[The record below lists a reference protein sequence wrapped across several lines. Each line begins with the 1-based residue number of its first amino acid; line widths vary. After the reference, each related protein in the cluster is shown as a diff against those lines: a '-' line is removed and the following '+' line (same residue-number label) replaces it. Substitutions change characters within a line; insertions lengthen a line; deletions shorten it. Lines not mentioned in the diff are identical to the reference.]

1 MEFKN
6 YGAFMIKNIFLD
18 LDDTLLDFHKGERE
32 AITKTLSHFGVEVT
46 DELIARYR
54 SFNRSCWEAL
64 ERGEMKRDDVLTK
77 RFELF
82 FDSVGRDVSATE
94 VQAYYEVRLSEGCY
108 FIDGA
113 EQLLSEL
120 SGKYNLYITSNG
132 TAFVQDRRIK
142 ASGIAEYFDGIFI
155 SERMGAHKPS
165 VDFFNACF
173 SNMKNPVREQTVII
187 GDSLTSDILGGI
199 NAGIHTCHYTLG
211 RDFEYTDIKPE
222 YSVKYL
228 SEIPGILEKI

>member
-1 MEFKN
+1 
-6 YGAFMIKNIFLD
+6 MIKNIFLD
-18 LDDTLLDFHKGERE
+18 LDDTILDFHRGERE
-32 AITKTLSHFGVEVT
+32 AITETLEHFGVGVT

-54 SFNRSCWEAL
+54 AFNRSCWEAL
-64 ERGEMKRDDVLTK
+64 ERGEMERDDVLTR

-82 FDSVGRDVSATE
+82 FESVGKRASATE

-108 FIDGA
+108 FLEGA
-113 EQLLSEL
+113 EELLGEL
-120 SGKYNLYITSNG
+120 SGKYRLYITSNG

-142 ASGIAEYFDGIFI
+142 ASGIAGYFDGIFI

-165 VDFFNACF
+165 AEFFDACF
-173 SNMKNPVREQTVII
+173 AQMDEPERESTVIV

-211 RDFEYTDIKPE
+211 REIEYTDIKPE
-222 YSVKYL
+222 YYARYL
-228 SEIPGILEKI
+228 YEIPEIIEKI